1 MAEGIDPSDPSKVRV
16 GNEERTAALDRLG
29 DHFAKGYLDL
39 SEFEERTAQAAVAR
53 TRADL
58 AALFG
63 DMPGGEETSIS
74 TPELDDMLVRKKK
87 LDRALGVL
95 WSLTMVL
102 FFVGLFALG
111 WDYFWV
117 VFPIA
122 GLASWGL
129 YEFYGISDEEDEVL
143 EEIMEDERLSRAER
157 LRIEKERR
165 KELGMWL
172 DRQTTNTPAVTVDQR
187 CSGAGAE
194 QRGDHPNGLQTK
206 HHVAAA
212 AEQRAARK

>member
-95 WSLTMVL
+95 WSLTMVV
-102 FFVGLFALG
+102 FFVGLFALD

-165 KELGMWL
+165 KELGM
-172 DRQTTNTPAVTVDQR
+172 
-187 CSGAGAE
+187 
-194 QRGDHPNGLQTK
+194 
-206 HHVAAA
+206 
-212 AEQRAARK
+212 